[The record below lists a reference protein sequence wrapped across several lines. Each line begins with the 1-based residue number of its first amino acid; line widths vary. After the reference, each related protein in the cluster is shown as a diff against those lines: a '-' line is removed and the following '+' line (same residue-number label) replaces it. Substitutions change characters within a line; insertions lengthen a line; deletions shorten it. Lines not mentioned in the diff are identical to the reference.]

1 MDFKVLY
8 DKAVEKTV
16 LDGLKY
22 DINILRNVKKDNQLD
37 LLQTLELEEDY
48 RWLGMIFSINLYDN
62 IQRMLDKKTNKK
74 KHRKEN

>member
-1 MDFKVLY
+1 MDFKALY

-22 DINILRNVKKDNQLD
+22 DIDLIKKDTQLD

-48 RWLGMIFSINLYDN
+48 RRLGMIFAINLYDN
-62 IQRMLDKKTNKK
+62 IQRILDKKTNKK